1 MSTFCSHHAS
11 ALSRHSSSSIIIRPR
26 NFGFGNYKLPVLSES
41 SPVYSKMMKHVAD
54 GCQIE
59 TLERQLLIRVRR
71 RLPHD

>member
-54 GCQIE
+54 DLMG
-59 TLERQLLIRVRR
+59 VRLKHSR
-71 RLPHD
+71 GSY